1 MDCDSVWS
9 SVRMGEKEG
18 SGEHTSEIHEM
29 DLGVGLGDTDVL
41 DERRG
46 EERIKIE
53 DNKKSMAI

>member
-1 MDCDSVWS
+1 M
-9 SVRMGEKEG
+9 RMGEKEG

>member
-9 SVRMGEKEG
+9 RSVGMGGKEG

-41 DERRG
+41 GER
-46 EERIKIE
+46 
-53 DNKKSMAI
+53 